1 MLNDIIPAA
10 WRKPVYAAYALAGA
24 IIGAVQV
31 GYLSAEAGQPLWLT
45 VTLAV
50 YGFIGTAIGF
60 TASANTPTVGKITGD
75 ESVIPEPDELAGV
88 TDTAEDDI
96 EVTGTAEDDE
106 DIDEIDPSDE
116 AGVPN
121 VHDVAQAE
129 DQAALD
135 AALLADQDDTPPP
148 EGYRPAH

>member
-10 WRKPVYAAYALAGA
+10 WRKPIYAAYALAGA

-45 VTLAV
+45 VALAV

-60 TASANTPTVGKITGD
+60 TASANTPGGGKFTGD
-75 ESVIPEPDELAGV
+75 ESVVPEPDELAGV

-96 EVTGTAEDDE
+96 EDPGTAEDE
-106 DIDEIDPSDE
+106 DPLTDAIDIEAGYDADQALLDE
-116 AGVPN
+116 A
-121 VHDVAQAE
+121 
-129 DQAALD
+129 
-135 AALLADQDDTPPP
+135 LLNEVDLTPPP

>member
-10 WRKPVYAAYALAGA
+10 WRKPIYAAYALAGA

-31 GYLSAEAGQPLWLT
+31 AYLSAEAGQPLWLT
-45 VTLAV
+45 VTPAV

-60 TASANTPTVGKITGD
+60 TASANTPAGGKITGD
-75 ESVIPEPDELAGV
+75 EAVVPEPDELAGV

-96 EVTGTAEDDE
+96 EDLGTAEDE
-106 DIDEIDPSDE
+106 DPLTDAIDIEAGYDADQALLDE
-116 AGVPN
+116 ALLN
-121 VHDVAQAE
+121 DV
-129 DQAALD
+129 D
-135 AALLADQDDTPPP
+135 ATPPP

>member
-1 MLNDIIPAA
+1 MLNDIIPAS

-50 YGFIGTAIGF
+50 YGFLGTAIGF
-60 TASANTPTVGKITGD
+60 TASANTPASGTPTGN
-75 ESVIPEPDELAGV
+75 ESVVPEPDELAGV

-96 EVTGTAEDDE
+96 EVTDE
-106 DIDEIDPSDE
+106 DEDPLTDAIDIEAGYDADQAILDE
-116 AGVPN
+116 ALLK
-121 VHDVAQAE
+121 DV
-129 DQAALD
+129 DF
-135 AALLADQDDTPPP
+135 TPPP
-148 EGYRPAH
+148 EGYEPRH

>member
-10 WRKPVYAAYALAGA
+10 WRKPIYAAYALAGA

-31 GYLSAEAGQPLWLT
+31 GYLSAEAGQPVWLT

-60 TASANTPTVGKITGD
+60 TASANTPAGGKFTGD
-75 ESVIPEPDELAGV
+75 ESVVPEPDELAGV

-96 EVTGTAEDDE
+96 EVLGTAEDE
-106 DIDEIDPSDE
+106 DPLTDAIDIEAGYDADQALLDE
-116 AGVPN
+116 ALLN
-121 VHDVAQAE
+121 DV
-129 DQAALD
+129 D
-135 AALLADQDDTPPP
+135 ATPPP